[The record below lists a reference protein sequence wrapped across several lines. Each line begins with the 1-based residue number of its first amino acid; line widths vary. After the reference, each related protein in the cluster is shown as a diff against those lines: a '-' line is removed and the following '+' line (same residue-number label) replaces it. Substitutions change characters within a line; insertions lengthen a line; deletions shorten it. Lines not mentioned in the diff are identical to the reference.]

1 MVLRFAKRSGKSHLN
16 IKSVKMVSSR
26 HQCVDER
33 PQALMRCFESRFE
46 IAGSQRLIAPLA
58 AGAWSVK
65 LRVSRAIP
73 QVSVLFKTY
82 AGLSRVQGRGGQT

>member
-1 MVLRFAKRSGKSHLN
+1 
-16 IKSVKMVSSR
+16 
-26 HQCVDER
+26 
-33 PQALMRCFESRFE
+33 MRCFESRFE

-82 AGLSRVQGRGGQT
+82 AGFQGSRAGGGRRDGVRSGTINNSFGTTSKSLRSF